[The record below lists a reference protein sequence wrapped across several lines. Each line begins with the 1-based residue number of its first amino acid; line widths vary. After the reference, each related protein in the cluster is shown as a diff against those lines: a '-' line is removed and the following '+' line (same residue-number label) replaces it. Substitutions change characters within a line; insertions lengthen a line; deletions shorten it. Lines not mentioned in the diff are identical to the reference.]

1 MDYAVFSTR
10 LGWMVVAGSAHGISG
25 VTLPRGDLGAALDA
39 LCVKI
44 RVSPFEMREVEP
56 RTFGTLPDRLAA
68 YMRGEQVVFADNLD
82 RSGWTDF
89 RSRVWEATRRI
100 PYGET
105 RSYAWVAATAGQP
118 AACRAAGQ
126 ALHNNPVPVLVPC
139 HRVIGANGELT
150 GFGSGLALKQQLLS
164 MESGSHAASGDSER

>member
-1 MDYAVFSTR
+1 MNYAVFPTQ
-10 LGWMVVAGSAHGISG
+10 LGWMVVAGSTNGISG
-25 VTLPRGDLGAALDA
+25 VTLPRGDLGTALDT
-39 LCVKI
+39 LCAKI

-68 YMRGEQVVFADNLD
+68 YMRGEQVAFADNLD

-89 RSRVWEATRRI
+89 RSHVWDATRRI

-118 AACRAAGQ
+118 GACRAAGQ

-150 GFGSGLALKQQLLS
+150 GFGSGLALKQRLLL
-164 MESGSHAASGDSER
+164 MESGAHAASGDPVR

>member
-1 MDYAVFSTR
+1 MDYAVLSTR
-10 LGWMVVAGSAHGISG
+10 LGWMVVAGSARGISG

-44 RVSPFEMREVEP
+44 RVSPSEMREVEP
-56 RTFGTLPDRLAA
+56 GSFDTLPDRLAA

-82 RSGWTDF
+82 RSCWTDF

-126 ALHNNPVPVLVPC
+126 ALHNNPVPILVPC
-139 HRVIGANGELT
+139 HRVIGAHGELT
-150 GFGSGLALKQQLLS
+150 GFGSGLALKQQLLW
-164 MESGSHAASGDSER
+164 MESGSHPASGNSVR